1 MVDLI
6 EEKAGAMVSMLSS
19 VRGEGTKR
27 ALWLAY
33 GLGAVVWV
41 RGEVEFGTW
50 MGHEFFFRLLA

>member
-6 EEKAGAMVSMLSS
+6 EEKAGAMVFMLWS

-41 RGEVEFGTW
+41 KGGSRVWDMDGT
-50 MGHEFFFRLLA
+50 